1 MITRRRLLGAAAS
14 LPILGLIGR
23 PAFAAPEVF
32 ADAGLAL
39 RGVDPVAY
47 FTQGEMVEGR
57 EDCALM
63 WRGATWHFATIEA
76 RSTFEM
82 NPQGYAPQFGG
93 YCAYALAQGALAP
106 TVPEA
111 WTIYDGKLYLNYSV
125 NVRSVWQEDKPGNIA
140 KAEPYWPAIA
150 QT

>member
-14 LPILGLIGR
+14 LPMLGLIGR

-32 ADAGLAL
+32 ADRGLAL
-39 RGVDPVAY
+39 RGADPVAY
-47 FTQGEMVEGR
+47 FTKGEMVQGR

-63 WRGATWHFATIEA
+63 WRGATWHFASKAA

-82 NPQGYAPQFGG
+82 NPEAFAPQFGG
-93 YCAYALAQGALAP
+93 YCAYALSQGAIAP

-111 WTIYDGKLYLNYSV
+111 WTVYEGKLFMNYSID
-125 NVRSVWQEDKPGNIA
+125 VRGLWQQDIPGNLR
-140 KAEPYWPAIA
+140 KAEPFWPSIVHS
-150 QT
+150 